1 MKAYT
6 CSLTILTLVSAC
18 SGTVAD
24 ATSTGGNGSV
34 IQVGGSSTSGGGSA
48 LGGLGT
54 GGNVTSTGGAPATVC
69 TSASDCALADG
80 CCTCMAYA
88 KGQGVADCAMACS
101 QTACAKMGI
110 TASNVTCVAGRCVL
124 DKRCDARLV
133 QCNSAPPPCAAGR
146 AAIVE
151 NGCYGTACI
160 DVDQCAAVT
169 SCSVC
174 DAAGLACVTDQ
185 LNSVVGDDYHCIS
198 VPSSCA
204 QNPTCQCVGACQ
216 PNYQCANRSSTALV
230 CQCPMC

>member
-1 MKAYT
+1 MNALT
-6 CSLTILTLVSAC
+6 CSLVALTFVWAC

-24 ATSTGGNGSV
+24 TTNTGGNGSV
-34 IQVGGSSTSGGGSA
+34 IQVGGSSTAGGGSA

-54 GGNVTSTGGAPATVC
+54 GGSVTSTGGTPATC

-80 CCTCMAYA
+80 CCTCMAYV

-101 QTACAKMGI
+101 QTACAKLGI
-110 TASNVTCVAGRCVL
+110 AASNVTCVAGRCVL
-124 DKRCDARLV
+124 GKSCDARLV
-133 QCNSAPPPCAAGR
+133 TCNSVPPPCAAGR

-160 DVDQCAAVT
+160 DVGQCTAVT

-185 LNSVVGDDYHCIS
+185 VDSVVGDDYHCIS

-204 QNPTCQCVGACQ
+204 QNPTCQCLGACN
-216 PNYQCANRSSTALV
+216 PSFQCANTSSTALV
-230 CQCPMC
+230 CQCPTC